1 MPLILTAQE
10 AEDMTL
16 LLTAMLLA
24 TPVLNQAAKPA
35 GGQTVGSIRSTMDLV
50 KGYLTK
56 AAAQVSEEQYA
67 FKPTP
72 DVRSMGEL
80 FAHVADAN
88 FMICS
93 AASGEKPTMGDI
105 EKTKKTKTDITQA
118 MAASFSFCEK
128 ILDGMTDAR
137 GAEVVKFFIPGTHTR
152 LGVLAFNVAHDFEHY
167 GNVVTY
173 MRLKGMV
180 PPSSARGM

>member
-1 MPLILTAQE
+1 
-10 AEDMTL
+10 MTV
-16 LLTAMLLA
+16 LLTAMLLTTPVFDQAA
-24 TPVLNQAAKPA
+24 TPAANQ
-35 GGQTVGSIRSTMDLV
+35 TIGSVRGLTDVV

-93 AASGEKPTMGDI
+93 AASGEKAPMSDI
-105 EKTKKTKTDITQA
+105 EKTKKTKADITQA
-118 MAASFSFCEK
+118 LAASFSFCDK
-128 ILDGMTDAR
+128 AFDGMNDTRA
-137 GAEVVKFFIPGTHTR
+137 GEVVKFFIPGTHTR
-152 LGVLAFNVAHDFEHY
+152 LGVLAFNAAHDFEHY